1 MKKIIDRIIDF
12 YERNETLLGSIFLI
26 LIPVIVAIV
35 GGTLGYVD
43 KGFLGALAG
52 FIRFGFYYYAG
63 CFVVF
68 ALGFGIYENRHGI
81 ILIIVLACV
90 GYFIYLLNWLL
101 TNY

>member
-12 YERNETLLGSIFLI
+12 YERNETLLLSIFLI
-26 LIPVIVAIV
+26 LIPFIVAIV

-52 FIRFGFYYYAG
+52 FIRFGFYYYAC
-63 CFVVF
+63 CFVVS
-68 ALGFGIYENRHGI
+68 ALGFGIYQSRHGI
-81 ILIIVLACV
+81 ILIIVIACV
-90 GYFIYLLNWLL
+90 GYIIYLLNWLL